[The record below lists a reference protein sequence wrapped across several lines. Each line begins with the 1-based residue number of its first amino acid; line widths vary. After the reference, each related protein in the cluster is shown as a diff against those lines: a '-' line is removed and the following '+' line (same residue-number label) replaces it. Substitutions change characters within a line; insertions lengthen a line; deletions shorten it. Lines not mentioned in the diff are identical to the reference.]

1 MAPQFDD
8 ICVKPLDENPCAANA
23 DGRRERDRVTT
34 APALTPWLDR
44 WGLVID
50 GKAFVTPF
58 GSHLAPVRH
67 DGAPAMLKIA
77 GGPEERDGAALMA
90 WWNGDGAARVLAR
103 QGDALLLERAMG
115 AGSLTAMAAD
125 GRDDEATLILCR
137 VAAGLHK
144 PRPAA
149 LPPSLK
155 PLRVWFR
162 ALEPA
167 ARTHGGVLARAAEAA
182 SVLLDAPEQQ
192 AALHGDLHHDNVL
205 DFGPRG
211 WLAIDPKGLIGERGF
226 DYANLFCNPWPAAS
240 EPGRLQRRLNLVAK
254 AADLAPPRL
263 RQWILAYAGLSA
275 AWTLDSGMPKDGPW
289 RALMIAE
296 QVAAT

>member
-1 MAPQFDD
+1 M
-8 ICVKPLDENPCAANA
+8 
-23 DGRRERDRVTT
+23 TT
-34 APALTPWLDR
+34 SPALILWLDR
-44 WGLVID
+44 WGLETD
-50 GKAFVTPF
+50 GAAFVTPF

-67 DGAPAMLKIA
+67 QGAPAMLKIA

-103 QGDALLLERAMG
+103 EGDALLLERAMG
-115 AGSLTAMAAD
+115 AGSLAAMAAD

-137 VAAGLHK
+137 VAKGLHM
-144 PRPAA
+144 PRPEA

-155 PLRVWFR
+155 PLGVWFR
-162 ALEPA
+162 ALDSA
-167 ARTHGGVLARAAEAA
+167 ARMHGGVLARSAQTARA
-182 SVLLDAPEQQ
+182 LLDTPGQQ

-226 DYANLFCNPWPAAS
+226 DYANLFCNPWPAAI
-240 EPGRLQRRLNLVAK
+240 EPGRLQGRLHVVA
-254 AADLAPPRL
+254 AAARLDPARL
-263 RQWILAYAGLSA
+263 RRWILAYAGLSA

-289 RALMIAE
+289 RALLIAE
-296 QVAAT
+296 QVAMAI